1 MSEGNKNE
9 WLISVPKVINVA
21 GTLTELGGCWV
32 WPEAIEAMRDVSD
45 LFLDFGRY
53 HLAAG
58 EYIAGLLEVDA
69 AMVTSGAAAGL
80 IQAAAA
86 CMAMKNENERM
97 RLPEAGQKS
106 EIIVMRSHRNA
117 YDQAL
122 RMAGATFIEIG
133 SGIETHPWEL
143 EAALN
148 LRTAAVVFF
157 LQSEM
162 LDCSLPLQQTL
173 EIAHHNDIPVIVDA
187 AAELPPKKNLWE
199 LAQQGSDLVL
209 FSGGKEIRGPQTSGL
224 MVGKRDLI
232 DAAHFH
238 SAPNE
243 GVGRPLKAGK
253 EIVAGVIWLR
263 MKSCAFRFGHVC
275 ATR

>member
-9 WLISVPKVINVA
+9 WLVSVPRVINVA

-122 RMAGATFIEIG
+122 RMAGATFVEIG

-162 LDCSLPLQQTL
+162 LDSSLLSP
-173 EIAHHNDIPVIVDA
+173 ANPG
-187 AAELPPKKNLWE
+187 NC
-199 LAQQGSDLVL
+199 
-209 FSGGKEIRGPQTSGL
+209 TSQ
-224 MVGKRDLI
+224 
-232 DAAHFH
+232 
-238 SAPNE
+238 
-243 GVGRPLKAGK
+243 
-253 EIVAGVIWLR
+253 
-263 MKSCAFRFGHVC
+263 
-275 ATR
+275 